1 MRVADEREP
10 MDRRGA
16 WRLLFV
22 ALVVWVS
29 LAAWL
34 VPWEWAPA
42 CIEPADAADHFTAAE
57 IERAEA
63 YASAVRPVADAALV
77 LGLLMAFALGWARWG
92 RHAAGRVT
100 GRLPWWLA
108 VPVAVLVFDL
118 LVRAVRLPFAW
129 LLRRRRLEDGLT
141 EQDAAGWWIDQGLS
155 LLVSWAV
162 ATALMILLVACVRR
176 WPRRWY
182 LPLGAALL
190 GVTYALSMAYP
201 VVVEPLFNRFTPLP
215 DGDLRTRL
223 VAMADDQGVDV
234 GRVLVADAS
243 RRTTTLN
250 AYVSGIGD
258 TKRLVLYDTLLSDA
272 TEDEVVAVA
281 AHEVAHAARNDVL
294 VGTTLGAVGIVAA
307 VAGLG
312 LLLDGGWGRRLTGG
326 VGEASATWPVLA
338 TVALATVLASPI
350 ENTISRAVEVRAD
363 VDSLATTGDREAF
376 RQLHVRLAQ
385 RSLAD
390 PTPPAWRQFWWGS
403 HPTVLERLAL
413 PMAGGGPSDEDSAG
427 VVGKG
432 GISCAS

>member
-1 MRVADEREP
+1 MRAIGEHPRT
-10 MDRRGA
+10 DRRGA
-16 WRLLFV
+16 WVLLIV
-22 ALVVWVS
+22 ALVAWVS
-29 LAAWL
+29 LTAWL
-34 VPWEWAPA
+34 VPWEWSPA
-42 CIEPADAADHFTAAE
+42 GIEPADATDHFTSEE

-63 YASAVRPVADAALV
+63 YASAVRLLADAALV
-77 LGLLMAFALGWARWG
+77 LGLLVAFALGWTRWG
-92 RHAAGRVT
+92 RRTAGRVT

-129 LLRRRRLEDGLT
+129 LLRRRRLEEGLT
-141 EQDAAGWWIDQGLS
+141 EQGAAGWWTDQGIS

-162 ATALMILLVACVRR
+162 ASVLMILLVACVRR

-182 LPLGAALL
+182 LPLAAALL

-215 DGDLRTRL
+215 EGDLRTRL
-223 VAMADDQGVDV
+223 VTMADEQGVDV

-312 LLLDGGWGRRLTGG
+312 LLLDGGRGRRVTGG
-326 VGEASATWPVLA
+326 LGEASATWPVLA
-338 TVALATVLASPI
+338 TVALATVLATPLES
-350 ENTISRAVEVRAD
+350 TISRAVEVRAD
-363 VDSLATTGDREAF
+363 VDSLRTTDDREAF

-390 PTPPAWRQFWWGS
+390 PTPPALRQIWWGS
-403 HPTVLERLAL
+403 HPTVLQRLAL
-413 PMAGGGPSDEDSAG
+413 SDWPS
-427 VVGKG
+427 
-432 GISCAS
+432 

>member
-1 MRVADEREP
+1 MRVAGERAP
-10 MDRRGA
+10 TDRRGA
-16 WRLLFV
+16 WVLLIV
-22 ALVVWVS
+22 ALVVWVV

-34 VPWEWAPA
+34 VPWEWSPA
-42 CIEPADAADHFTAAE
+42 RIEPADATDHFTAAE

-63 YASAVRPVADAALV
+63 YASAVRPLADAALV
-77 LGLLMAFALGWARWG
+77 LGLLVAVALGWTRWG
-92 RHAAGRVT
+92 RRAAGRVT

-129 LLRRRRLEDGLT
+129 LLRRRRLEEGLT
-141 EQDAAGWWIDQGLS
+141 EQGAAGWWTDQGLS
-155 LLVSWAV
+155 LLVSWVV
-162 ATALMILLVACVRR
+162 ASALMILLVACVRR

-201 VVVEPLFNRFTPLP
+201 VVVEPIFNRFTPLP
-215 DGDLRTRL
+215 EGDLRTRL
-223 VAMADDQGVDV
+223 VTMADQQGVDV

-250 AYVSGIGD
+250 AYVSGLGD

-294 VGTTLGAVGIVAA
+294 VGTTLGAVGIVAG
-307 VAGLG
+307 VAALG
-312 LLLDGGWGRRLTGG
+312 LLLDGTRGRRLHGG
-326 VGEASATWPVLA
+326 LVGASATWPVLA
-338 TVALATVLASPI
+338 TVALATVLVSPL
-350 ENTISRAVEVRAD
+350 ENTVSRAIEVRAD
-363 VDSLATTGDREAF
+363 VDALRTTADREAF

-390 PTPPAWRQFWWGS
+390 PTSPAWRQFWWGS
-403 HPTVLERLAL
+403 HPTVTERLGL
-413 PMAGGGPSDEDSAG
+413 LREHP
-427 VVGKG
+427 
-432 GISCAS
+432 